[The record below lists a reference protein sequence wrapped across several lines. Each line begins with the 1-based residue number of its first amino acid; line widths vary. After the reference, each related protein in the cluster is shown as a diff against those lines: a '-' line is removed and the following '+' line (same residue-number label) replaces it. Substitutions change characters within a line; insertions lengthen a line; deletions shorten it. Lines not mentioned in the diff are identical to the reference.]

1 MNDPLI
7 LRNTIEKAMKS
18 LEVTVSI
25 FADYS
30 KSFDTINFENNLLQL
45 ILAFLLFYMHHLEY
59 HSDLYLDCFFNH
71 CVLYVSCCV

>member
-18 LEVTVSI
+18 VEVTVSI

-30 KSFDTINFENNLLQL
+30 KSFDTINFENNLFQL
-45 ILAFLLFYMHHLEY
+45 IMAFLLFCVHHLEY
-59 HSDLYLDCFFNH
+59 HSDLYLDCFF
-71 CVLYVSCCV
+71 